1 MIRHV
6 AFAATYFVAML
17 VVANYAFRDNDERGP
32 LLAVVSD
39 ENAKVERIDDDRLT
53 LLDLKGSWKCV
64 GMTPTSPPAKNE
76 CGVWEF
82 DGGAIRIILERPAT
96 AALDLIK
103 GRIVQESEQLFRIT
117 ARDVNGEELHR
128 KCTIQPVGPY
138 LYVRLNL
145 AGKDFAEVDN
155 SSTTFVLRRIQAGLA
170 E

>member
-6 AFAATYFVAML
+6 AFATVYLVAML
-17 VVANYAFRDNDERGP
+17 VVANYAFRDNDERD
-32 LLAVVSD
+32 LLPDVVSD
-39 ENAKVERIDDDRLT
+39 ENAKVERIDDDRFT

-82 DGGAIRIILERPAT
+82 DDGAIRIILERPAT

-117 ARDVNGEELHR
+117 ARGINGEELRR

-145 AGKDFAEVDN
+145 AGKNFAEVEN
-155 SSTTFVLRRIQAGLA
+155 SATTFVLRRIQTGLA